1 MYAINKNKDEVEDIN
16 TIYPF
21 VLFIKYL
28 LSKC

>member
-1 MYAINKNKDEVEDIN
+1 MYVINKNKDEVEDIN
-16 TIYPF
+16 IIYFF